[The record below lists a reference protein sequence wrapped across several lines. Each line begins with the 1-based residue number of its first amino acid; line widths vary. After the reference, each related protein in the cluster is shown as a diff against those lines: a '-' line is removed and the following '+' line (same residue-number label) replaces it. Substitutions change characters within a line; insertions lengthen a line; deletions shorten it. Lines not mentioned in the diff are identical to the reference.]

1 MRLCF
6 DPVMCP
12 KAVLPAAL
20 NIAKVAGFDAMVLHC
35 AFTASSPFHPDASVR
50 MIRDY
55 FDDAGVAL
63 MGLHVRDLT
72 GVNRR
77 GALDIGFNLRQVEW
91 DIHLARALRL
101 RCANFL
107 CGPRSREAREALV
120 NGVHALLESISDV
133 TLNVGNGV
141 DTCLE
146 SAADFDALM
155 PELPGRAHV
164 WLNATDVDNAVE
176 IVDKYVERMGMVTI
190 GEDDVDVVRALKANG
205 YDGPVVLN
213 AAGGSAADLRVRIE
227 EVLT

>member
-20 NIAKVAGFDAMVLHC
+20 KIAKAAGFDAMVLHC

-72 GVNRR
+72 GLNRR
-77 GALDIGFNLRQVEW
+77 GEVVSNFRQVEW
-91 DIHLARALRL
+91 DVHLARALRL
-101 RCANFL
+101 RCASFL
-107 CGPRSREAREALV
+107 CGARSREAREALV
-120 NGVHALLESISDV
+120 RGVHALLENIPDV
-133 TLNVGNGV
+133 TLNIGNGV

-146 SAADFDALM
+146 NAADFDVLM
-155 PELPGRAHV
+155 PDLPERAHI
-164 WLNATDVDNAVE
+164 WLNAMDVDNAVG
-176 IVDKYVERMGMVTI
+176 IVDKYVERIGMVTI

-205 YDGPVVLN
+205 FDGPVVLN
-213 AAGGSAADLRVRIE
+213 TSSDSVADLRVRVE

>member
-20 NIAKVAGFDAMVLHC
+20 KIAKAAGFDAMVLHC

-63 MGLHVRDLT
+63 MGLHVRDDP
-72 GVNRR
+72 GS
-77 GALDIGFNLRQVEW
+77 NLRQVEW
-91 DIHLARALRL
+91 DVHLARALRL
-101 RCANFL
+101 RCASFL
-107 CGPRSREAREALV
+107 CGARSREAREALV
-120 NGVHALLESISDV
+120 RSVHALLESIPDV
-133 TLNVGNGV
+133 TLNIGNGV

-146 SAADFDALM
+146 SAADFDVLM
-155 PELPGRAHV
+155 PDLPARAHV
-164 WLNATDVDNAVE
+164 WLNAMDVDNAVE

-190 GEDDVDVVRALKANG
+190 GEDDMDVVRALKANG

-213 AAGGSAADLRVRIE
+213 AAGGSAADLRIRVE
-227 EVLT
+227 EVLNT

>member
-20 NIAKVAGFDAMVLHC
+20 KIAKAAGFDAMVLHC

-63 MGLHVRDLT
+63 MGLHVRDDP
-72 GVNRR
+72 GSN
-77 GALDIGFNLRQVEW
+77 FRQVEW

-101 RCANFL
+101 RCASFL
-107 CGPRSREAREALV
+107 SGARSREAREALV
-120 NGVHALLESISDV
+120 SGVHALLESIPDV
-133 TLNVGNGV
+133 TLNIGNGV

-146 SAADFDALM
+146 NAADFDVLM
-155 PELPGRAHV
+155 PDLPACAHV
-164 WLNATDVDNAVE
+164 WLNAMDVDNAVG

-190 GEDDVDVVRALKANG
+190 GEDDVDVVRVLKANG
-205 YDGPVVLN
+205 FDGPVVLN
-213 AAGGSAADLRVRIE
+213 AAGDSVADLRIRVE
-227 EVLT
+227 EILNI

>member
-20 NIAKVAGFDAMVLHC
+20 KIAKAAGFDAMVLHC

-55 FDDAGVAL
+55 FDDAGVVL
-63 MGLHVRDLT
+63 MGLHVRDDP
-72 GVNRR
+72 GSN
-77 GALDIGFNLRQVEW
+77 FRQVEW

-107 CGPRSREAREALV
+107 CGARSREAREALV
-120 NGVHALLESISDV
+120 RGVHALLENIPDV
-133 TLNVGNGV
+133 TLNIGNGV
-141 DTCLE
+141 DTCLAH
-146 SAADFDALM
+146 AADFDALM
-155 PELPGRAHV
+155 PDLPARAHV
-164 WLNATDVDNAVE
+164 WLNAMDVDNAVG

-213 AAGGSAADLRVRIE
+213 AVNGSVADLRVRVE
-227 EVLT
+227 EVLNT

>member
-12 KAVLPAAL
+12 KALLPAAL
-20 NIAKVAGFDAMVLHC
+20 KIAKAAGFDAMVLHC

-72 GVNRR
+72 GVNSR
-77 GALDIGFNLRQVEW
+77 GAFDIGSNLRQVEW
-91 DIHLARALRL
+91 DVHLARALRL

-107 CGPRSREAREALV
+107 CGARSREAREALV
-120 NGVHALLESISDV
+120 NGVHALLENIPDV
-133 TLNVGNGV
+133 TLNIGNGV

-155 PELPGRAHV
+155 PDLPERAHV
-164 WLNATDVDNAVE
+164 WLNAMDVDNAVG
-176 IVDKYVERMGMVTI
+176 IVDKYVERI
-190 GEDDVDVVRALKANG
+190 GYGDDW
-205 YDGPVVLN
+205 
-213 AAGGSAADLRVRIE
+213 GG
-227 EVLT
+227 

>member
-20 NIAKVAGFDAMVLHC
+20 KIAKAAGFDAMVLHC

-63 MGLHVRDLT
+63 MGLHVRDDP
-72 GVNRR
+72 GSN
-77 GALDIGFNLRQVEW
+77 FRQVEW

-101 RCANFL
+101 RCASFL
-107 CGPRSREAREALV
+107 SGARSREAREALV
-120 NGVHALLESISDV
+120 SGVHALLENIPDV
-133 TLNVGNGV
+133 TLNIGNGV

-146 SAADFDALM
+146 NAADFDVLM
-155 PELPGRAHV
+155 PDLPERAHI
-164 WLNATDVDNAVE
+164 WLNAMDVDNAVG

-190 GEDDVDVVRALKANG
+190 GEDDVDVVLALKANG

-213 AAGGSAADLRVRIE
+213 ATGGSVADLRVRVE
-227 EVLT
+227 GVLT

>member
-6 DPVMCP
+6 DPIMCP

-20 NIAKVAGFDAMVLHC
+20 NIAKAAGFDAMVLHC

-55 FDDAGVAL
+55 FDDAGVVL

-72 GVNRR
+72 GVNSR
-77 GALDIGFNLRQVEW
+77 GALDIGSNLRQVEW

-101 RCANFL
+101 RCASFL
-107 CGPRSREAREALV
+107 SGARSREAREALV
-120 NGVHALLESISDV
+120 SGVHALLENIPDV
-133 TLNVGNGV
+133 TLNIGNGV

-155 PELPGRAHV
+155 PDLPGRAHI
-164 WLNATDVDNAVE
+164 WLNAMGVDNAVG

-190 GEDDVDVVRALKANG
+190 GEDDADVVLALKGNG

-213 AAGGSAADLRVRIE
+213 AAGDFVADLRVRVE
-227 EVLT
+227 DVLT